1 MSDSNEINLL
11 SFTQD
16 KEVLL
21 TKIIE
26 EIENKWDL
34 INKFWLDKQKEE
46 KIINLFIKKYHSIVS
61 KTIANINYDII
72 NNHPLL
78 GKCTQNH
85 AFFERPLY
93 RHINLNER
101 QFTEALAEFL
111 NNDTEVFQAFVSCLI
126 NKNDFIKLKC
136 EAERYTEN
144 AKNKEDKKK
153 RIDDIIYWESKTA
166 NGEEEKG
173 IICLEIK
180 FEANLYNNLKVYEEE
195 IKAIAK
201 VKHIKKQN
209 ITYIV
214 LSENIETPRLP
225 WCNQL
230 WSDIMKKW
238 EKKIIEKSI
247 TEKDADMK
255 RYRASLWCKILKW
268 SEK

>member
-1 MSDSNEINLL
+1 MN
-11 SFTQD
+11 
-16 KEVLL
+16 KEDP
-21 TKIIE
+21 IIH
-26 EIENKWDL
+26 
-34 INKFWLDKQKEE
+34 
-46 KIINLFIKKYHSIVS
+46 FIKNNKELIKQSIS
-61 KTIANINYDII
+61 NIPSIWNTIISLWEKTLKNNKRIDNFIIKHKELIEQSRIDIDYDII

-78 GKCTQNH
+78 GKCCTQH

-93 RHINLNER
+93 RHINLIER

-111 NNDTEVFQAFVSCLI
+111 NNDFEIFQAFVSCLI
-126 NKNDFIKLKC
+126 NKNDFIRLEC
-136 EAERYTEN
+136 EAERYTKN

-173 IICLEIK
+173 IICLEVK
-180 FEANLYNNLKVYEEE
+180 FEADLYNNLKVYEEE

-201 VKHIKKQN
+201 AKHTKKEN

-214 LSENIETPRLP
+214 LSENIETLRLP
-225 WCNQL
+225 WYNQL

-255 RYRASLWCKILKW
+255 RYRASLWRKILKW

>member
-1 MSDSNEINLL
+1 MNEENP
-11 SFTQD
+11 
-16 KEVLL
+16 
-21 TKIIE
+21 IIH
-26 EIENKWDL
+26 
-34 INKFWLDKQKEE
+34 
-46 KIINLFIKKYHSIVS
+46 FIKKNNELITQSIS
-61 KTIANINYDII
+61 NISPMWHTIISLWEQTLKNNKRIDNFIRKHKELIKQSITDIDYDII
-72 NNHPLL
+72 NNHPIL
-78 GKCTQNH
+78 GKCCTQH
-85 AFFERPLY
+85 AFFCRPLY

-111 NNDTEVFQAFVSCLI
+111 NNDSEIFQAFVSCLI

-153 RIDDIIYWESKTA
+153 RIDDIIYWKTITA

-173 IICLEIK
+173 IICLEVK
-180 FEANLYNNLKVYEEE
+180 FEANLYNDLKVYEEE
-195 IKAIAK
+195 IKAIAR
-201 VKHIKKQN
+201 VKHIKKEN

-247 TEKDADMK
+247 TEKDADMR
-255 RYRASLWCKILKW
+255 RYRASLWRKILKW